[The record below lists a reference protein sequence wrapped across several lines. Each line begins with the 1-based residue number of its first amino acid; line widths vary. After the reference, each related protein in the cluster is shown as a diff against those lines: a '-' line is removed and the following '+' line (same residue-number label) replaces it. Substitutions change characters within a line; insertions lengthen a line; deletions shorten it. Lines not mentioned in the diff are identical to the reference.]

1 MANFEIVLLNYVR
14 DLLNDGDLRDKFR
27 IMAMKITDVA
37 AIAINFGDVNE
48 ENSNEENYYDD
59 DFLNSYWVEFF
70 TSTSSH
76 CF

>member
-48 ENSNEENYYDD
+48 ENSNEEIIMTTT
-59 DFLNSYWVEFF
+59 F
-70 TSTSSH
+70 
-76 CF
+76 